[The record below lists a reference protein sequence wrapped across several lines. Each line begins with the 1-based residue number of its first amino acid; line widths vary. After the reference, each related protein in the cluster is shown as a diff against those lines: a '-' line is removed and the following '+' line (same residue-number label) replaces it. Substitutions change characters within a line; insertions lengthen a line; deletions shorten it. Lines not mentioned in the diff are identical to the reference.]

1 MFLAALS
8 LTFKIK
14 VLQIRFTYLTLW
26 SNHFTK
32 LGHEWFIDCGLLCD
46 EIASISL
53 FVYSLR
59 RTLYLSKV
67 NRHSHNKEKVK
78 SWILEDFI
86 NSIFFLEKISS
97 KKLFRFVLF
106 SFFFSLFT
114 LKFGVRSGQQ
124 VVFLKTCPPRRPK
137 AVTRHAPR

>member
-1 MFLAALS
+1 MG

-67 NRHSHNKEKVK
+67 NRRSHNKEKVK

-106 SFFFSLFT
+106 SFFLFVYIKIWRALRSTAAT
-114 LKFGVRSGQQ
+114 LEGVRCGPAKGGHWWSHG
-124 VVFLKTCPPRRPK
+124 K
-137 AVTRHAPR
+137 

>member
-1 MFLAALS
+1 M
-8 LTFKIK
+8 
-14 VLQIRFTYLTLW
+14 TLW
-26 SNHFTK
+26 TNHFTK

-59 RTLYLSKV
+59 RTLYLSISKV
-67 NRHSHNKEKVK
+67 NRRSHNKEKVR

-86 NSIFFLEKISS
+86 NSIFILQKNYSG
-97 KKLFRFVLF
+97 LF
-106 SFFFSLFT
+106 SFHFFSLFT

-124 VVFLKTCPPRRPK
+124 LVFLKTCPPRRPK
-137 AVTRHAPR
+137 AVTRRGKWKNWTKTKTKVFICFWLEFRN